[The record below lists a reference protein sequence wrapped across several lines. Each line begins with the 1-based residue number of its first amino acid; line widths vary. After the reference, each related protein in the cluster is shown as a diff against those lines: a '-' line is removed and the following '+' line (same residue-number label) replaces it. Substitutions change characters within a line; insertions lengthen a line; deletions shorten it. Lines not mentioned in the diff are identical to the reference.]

1 MAVAV
6 DLAPLKY
13 LAGLAHAISKAGG
26 HFYAETI
33 VEVVKEDENN
43 VEITAATGHVVRA
56 RHAVVA
62 TNAPIND
69 RYAIHSKQA
78 PTAPMPWRSRYR
90 RRPCRMDST
99 GTLLKPTTT
108 FVCSRELASP
118 TS

>member
-43 VEITAATGHVVRA
+43 VEIAAATGHVVRA

-78 PTAPMPWRSRYR
+78 PYRTYAMAFAVPKTAVPDGLYW
-90 RRPCRMDST
+90 D
-99 GTLLKPTTT
+99 TLEAYHYIRLQP
-108 FVCSRELASP
+108 ELASP